1 MSWYRPVDVGFAV
14 RSKLS
19 DLGMGLRLF
28 LRLSLRGAGSLRR
41 FTETA
46 KDVDLV
52 VATRSPRAVGD
63 RFAEL
68 DWVAVVEARGDTK
81 VTCVAH
87 DGTRVDLRM
96 VEPETYGNLLQHLTG
111 SKDHNVALREAAV
124 RAGLKVSEY
133 GIEEVESGTVTR
145 CRDEAA
151 VYVRLGMDWIP
162 PELRE
167 NRGEIEAARA
177 HALPEL
183 VTLDDI
189 RGDLHSHTDWSDGK
203 LTLEQLVAAVRAKGY
218 EYLNVTDHSPAV
230 GFGMGLDA
238 GRMRAQIER
247 VRALAATF
255 DDFTLLVG
263 AEVDIL
269 KDGSLDYSDELM
281 AELDVVVASLHASH
295 RLSEA
300 DQTKR
305 LCAAMENPHV
315 DVIGHPTG
323 RMLGRREAYPMDM
336 EAVIAKAAATGT
348 VLEVSGQPNRLDLRD
363 AYVRMAVEAGVKLAV
378 DTDAHSRPAL
388 EYMRFG
394 VMNARRGWATAG
406 DVVNTR
412 SWPQLKKLLK

>member
-1 MSWYRPVDVGFAV
+1 
-14 RSKLS
+14 
-19 DLGMGLRLF
+19 
-28 LRLSLRGAGSLRR
+28 
-41 FTETA
+41 
-46 KDVDLV
+46 
-52 VATRSPRAVGD
+52 
-63 RFAEL
+63 
-68 DWVAVVEARGDTK
+68 
-81 VTCVAH
+81 
-87 DGTRVDLRM
+87 M
-96 VEPETYGNLLQHLTG
+96 V
-111 SKDHNVALREAAV
+111 
-124 RAGLKVSEY
+124 
-133 GIEEVESGTVTR
+133 
-145 CRDEAA
+145 
-151 VYVRLGMDWIP
+151 
-162 PELRE
+162 
-167 NRGEIEAARA
+167 RGE
-177 HALPEL
+177 
-183 VTLDDI
+183 
-189 RGDLHSHTDWSDGK
+189 W
-203 LTLEQLVAAVRAKGY
+203 LVASEPRV
-218 EYLNVTDHSPAV
+218 NVTDHSPAV

-348 VLEVSGQPNRLDLRD
+348 VLE
-363 AYVRMAVEAGVKLAV
+363 
-378 DTDAHSRPAL
+378 
-388 EYMRFG
+388 YMRFG